1 MDAQKVSE
9 YFSAVK
15 REEFP
20 SLRTFLKASELSA
33 FLIRIFRGQLLL
45 WLMFNKG
52 SNPWGKG
59 PWYVFLTLLPLGM
72 TSI

>member
-20 SLRTFLKASELSA
+20 FLRAFLKASELSA
-33 FLIRIFRGQLLL
+33 FLIRIFRGLLLL
-45 WLMFNKG
+45 WLMFN
-52 SNPWGKG
+52 
-59 PWYVFLTLLPLGM
+59 
-72 TSI
+72 

>member
-20 SLRTFLKASELSA
+20 FLRTFLKASELSA
-33 FLIRIFRGQLLL
+33 FLIRIFRGLFLL
-45 WLMFNKG
+45 WLTFN
-52 SNPWGKG
+52 
-59 PWYVFLTLLPLGM
+59 
-72 TSI
+72 